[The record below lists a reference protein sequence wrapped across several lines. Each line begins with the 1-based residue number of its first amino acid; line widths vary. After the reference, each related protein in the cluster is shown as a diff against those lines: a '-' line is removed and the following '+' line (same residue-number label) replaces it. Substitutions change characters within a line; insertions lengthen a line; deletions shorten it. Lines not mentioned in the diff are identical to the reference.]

1 LHFQLEPRKPLEVIE
16 AGEEIMKN
24 SGADTRAWIAPVS
37 LLIPL
42 SLTFVT
48 ATFRDALGL
57 TKDTWQAVFLLGIVV
72 AALWTFREIATLI
85 SRSKSASVEELIQE
99 LKKGAVVQRTA
110 IGITEEKVVEKRVV

>member
-1 LHFQLEPRKPLEVIE
+1 
-16 AGEEIMKN
+16 MKN